1 MVRESL
7 WVNVRNTLSFF
18 FFSFSF
24 GSWNGPDDSWSM
36 QLRTAKSR
44 KDDALL
50 YGTYTPSVIHLS

>member
-7 WVNVRNTLSFF
+7 WVNLPNIFF

-24 GSWNGPDDSWSM
+24 GSWNGPDESRSL